1 MSGDQG
7 SEEKS
12 LPPSEKKL
20 KQAREKGQIAKSAD
34 AVSAASVTILTLY
47 LVLAWPSIQEQFA
60 RMFDVAGRAALR
72 GGPSSWEAA
81 MRETVDAG
89 AAIIVPLY
97 LLGMVATVIGAIISN
112 KGVIFSFHPL
122 KPDLKRIHPA
132 EGFKKIFSV
141 RNFVEFMKALVKS
154 LLLIGALGVSAWYGL
169 GAVLRIPYCGAGCSG
184 EALAAVAG
192 PLIILALLLFLFAAL
207 VDANIQKWLFTR
219 DMRMTH
225 SEQKRE
231 MKEVFGDPHIR
242 NARKDQQRSA
252 ARGESGKASKF
263 LKSRQPTIIICSGN
277 DVAIALRY
285 IPGETAA
292 PVVVG
297 KGTGQRANLMI
308 QSAIDSRLPV
318 ENDSGLAQDLLRRAK
333 MESFIPES
341 AFRNVARVLNHAH
354 RS

>member
-12 LPPSEKKL
+12 LAPSEKKL
-20 KQAREKGQIAKSAD
+20 RQAREKGQIAKSAD
-34 AVSAASVTILTLY
+34 AVSAASVTMLTLY
-47 LVLAWPSIQEQFA
+47 LVMAWPSIQEQFA
-60 RMFDVAGRAALR
+60 RMFDVATRAAAR

-81 MRETVDAG
+81 MRETVNA
-89 AAIIVPLY
+89 ASAIIMPIY
-97 LLGMVATVIGAIISN
+97 LLGFAATVIGAIISN

-132 EGFKKIFSV
+132 EGFKKIFSI
-141 RNFVEFMKALVKS
+141 RNFVEFLKALVKS
-154 LLLIGALGVSAWYGL
+154 MLLLGALGLSAWYGL
-169 GAVLRIPYCGAGCSG
+169 SAVLRIPYCGAGCSG
-184 EALAAVAG
+184 EALVAVAG
-192 PLIILALLLFLFAAL
+192 PLVVLALLLFLFGAL
-207 VDANIQKWLFTR
+207 VDTNIQKWLFTR

-231 MKEVFGDPHIR
+231 MKEIFGDPHIR
-242 NARKDQQRSA
+242 QARKDQQRSA
-252 ARGESGKASKF
+252 TKGESGKASKF
-263 LKSRQPTIIICSGN
+263 LKSRAPTIIICSGN

-285 IPGETAA
+285 VPGETAA

-297 KGTGQRANLMI
+297 KGTGQRANMMI
-308 QSAIDSRLPV
+308 QSAMDSRLPV

-341 AFRNVARVLNHAH
+341 AFRNVARILNHAYKT
-354 RS
+354 